1 MKRTHCIV
9 CEDRLETDT
18 VLVGAQYPSAVF
30 ADATDDYRQY
40 LEASSLNLTQCSN
53 NSCTL
58 VQLSSDYNLD
68 MVFKNYPYLSGTT
81 ATMKGILKDV
91 VNDGTQISKPG
102 AGDVVLDIGGN
113 DGTMLSYLDVDVG
126 HKVNID
132 AAQGVESVGV
142 EGNYQRVE
150 AVSYTHLTL
159 PTILR
164 V

>member
-53 NSCTL
+53 NSCAL

-68 MVFKNYPYLSGTT
+68 MVFRNYPYLRGTT
-81 ATMKGILKDV
+81 AT
-91 VNDGTQISKPG
+91 T
-102 AGDVVLDIGGN
+102 
-113 DGTMLSYLDVDVG
+113 
-126 HKVNID
+126 
-132 AAQGVESVGV
+132 
-142 EGNYQRVE
+142 
-150 AVSYTHLTL
+150 VSDTHLTL
-159 PTILR
+159 PQSDLE
-164 V
+164 